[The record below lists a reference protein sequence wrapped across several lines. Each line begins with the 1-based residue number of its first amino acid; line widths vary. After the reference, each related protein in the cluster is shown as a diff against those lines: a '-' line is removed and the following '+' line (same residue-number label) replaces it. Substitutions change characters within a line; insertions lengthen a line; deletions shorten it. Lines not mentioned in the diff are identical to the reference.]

1 MALLK
6 SAIFP
11 QLGNL
16 QGEAYWRIARFT
28 ENTKDTINAVFF
40 CYFSKAAYESGQAS
54 PLDAHQIDF
63 ASSVLSDTGTPRHLI
78 YEYVKQNDP
87 FFAGATDDL

>member
-6 SAIFP
+6 TAIFP

-16 QGEAYWRIARFT
+16 QGQAYWRIASFT
-28 ENTKDTINAVFF
+28 ENRKDTVNAVFF

-54 PLDAHQIDF
+54 PLDSHQIDF
-63 ASSVLSDTGTPRHLI
+63 ASSVLSDTGEPRHLI
-78 YEYVKQNDP
+78 YEYVKQHDP

>member
-6 SAIFP
+6 TATFP

-63 ASSVLSDTGTPRHLI
+63 ASSVISDTGTPRHLI

>member
-6 SAIFP
+6 TATFP

-54 PLDAHQIDF
+54 PLDAQQIDF
-63 ASSVLSDTGTPRHLI
+63 ASSVISDTGTPRHLI

>member
-6 SAIFP
+6 TTTFP

-16 QGEAYWRIARFT
+16 QGQAYWRIASFT

-54 PLDAHQIDF
+54 PLDSHQIDLPVTEL
-63 ASSVLSDTGTPRHLI
+63 SVSGEPRHLI
-78 YEYVKQNDP
+78 YEYVKQHDP
-87 FFAGATDDL
+87 FFAGATADL